1 MKLKKFTIKNKLILI
16 LAFLL
21 IVLVGIGVY
30 SEKILKA
37 VNERST
43 IIVAESIP
51 GIQKSSNANT
61 MTSDYRIL
69 EFEHIIAVSNEDMN
83 KIEKSMEET
92 NNGINKELGDY
103 EKTIT
108 TDDDR
113 AMYNTVKSEWAKYL
127 EVHKMVI
134 ELSKQLKTQEAIKI
148 MNNEGKQSFDAA
160 ANALLKL
167 VEYNNKDAKE
177 TSDEGDIAYA
187 KAKNTFIV
195 IILISI
201 LLVVVVG
208 VLIIAS
214 IVKPINILKNEM
226 ETLASKGGDLTQE
239 IKISSKDELGVL
251 ATAINKF
258 LANLRTIMIEV
269 NENTASTVQT
279 VDMISKNMSSL
290 NIQIED
296 VFATTEELAAGME
309 ETAAS
314 TEEISA
320 TVNEV
325 NLVVDSLANKASD
338 GQVSSKEI
346 NDRAVNLKNSA
357 LKSQQDA
364 NKTYFDAKTKLE
376 KAIEESKVVE
386 QINVLSNT
394 ILQISSQTNL
404 LALNAAIEA
413 ARAGEAGKGFSVV
426 ADEIRK
432 LAEQSNNT
440 VVEIQKVTKTV
451 TAAVSNLSTGSIEV
465 LEFIDTKVVKDYEA
479 LVETGDKYSKD
490 ANFVN
495 ILVGEFSSNTSEL
508 SDSIEVIVKTMDG
521 ITAAATEGAQGTINI
536 TEKLTDVAQKSSEVI
551 NETKVAK
558 ENSEKLLSILSKFTV

>member
-1 MKLKKFTIKNKLILI
+1 MYKLTIKNKLISI
-16 LAFLL
+16 FIFLL
-21 IVLVGIGVY
+21 IVLVGTGIY
-30 SEKILKA
+30 SIKTIKN
-37 VNERST
+37 VNDRST
-43 IIVAESIP
+43 LIVIDSIP
-51 GIQKSSNANT
+51 GIQKSGDSNT
-61 MTSDYRIL
+61 MTSDFRIL
-69 EFEHIIAVSNEDMN
+69 EFDHITAVSNEDMK
-83 KIEKSMEET
+83 KIEKLMDEKNSE
-92 NNGINKELGDY
+92 INKTLGEY
-103 EKTIT
+103 EKAIIT
-108 TDDDR
+108 DEDR
-113 AMYNTVKSEWAKYL
+113 EMYDLVKSEWTKYL
-127 EVHKMVI
+127 QVHRKVI
-134 ELSKQLKTQEAIKI
+134 ELSSQLKTQEAIKI
-148 MNNEGKQSFDAA
+148 MNNEGKEAFDAA
-160 ANALLKL
+160 SNTLLKL
-167 VEYNNKDAKE
+167 VEYNNKDAKKV
-177 TSDEGDIAYA
+177 SDQGDIEYV
-187 KAKNTFIV
+187 KARNAFIV

-201 LLVVVVG
+201 LLVVAVG

-214 IVKPINILKNEM
+214 IVKPINTLKNEM

-251 ATAINKF
+251 AIAINKF

-279 VDMISKNMSSL
+279 VDIISKNMSGL

-338 GQVSSKEI
+338 GEVSSKEI
-346 NDRAVNLKNSA
+346 NERAVNLKNSA
-357 LKSQQDA
+357 LNSQQDA
-364 NKTYFDAKTKLE
+364 NKIYFDAKTKLE

-394 ILQISSQTNL
+394 ILKISSQTNL

-413 ARAGEAGKGFSVV
+413 ARAGDAGKGFSVV

-432 LAEQSNNT
+432 LAEQSNDT

-451 TAAVSNLSTGSIEV
+451 TSAVSNLSTGSIEV
-465 LEFIDTKVVKDYEA
+465 LQFIDTNVAKDYKA
-479 LVETGDKYSKD
+479 LVETGDKYSND
-490 ANFVN
+490 ANFIN
-495 ILVGEFSSNTSEL
+495 TLVGDFSSSTLEL

-536 TEKLTDVAQKSSEVI
+536 TEKLTDVVQKSSEVI

>member
-1 MKLKKFTIKNKLILI
+1 MKKLTIKNKLILI

-21 IVLVGIGVY
+21 IVLIGMGVY
-30 SEKILKA
+30 SEITIKE
-37 VNERST
+37 VNNRST
-43 IIVAESIP
+43 IIVAKSIP
-51 GIQKSSNANT
+51 GIQKSSNVNT

-83 KIEKSMEET
+83 KIEKSMEDI
-92 NNGINKELGDY
+92 NNKISKESGEY
-103 EKTIT
+103 EKAIT

-113 AMYNTVKSEWAKYL
+113 AIYNSVKSEWTKYL
-127 EVHKMVI
+127 EVHNKVI
-134 ELSKQLKTQEAIKI
+134 ELSKQLKTQEAIK
-148 MNNEGKQSFDAA
+148 MMDNEGKQAFNAA
-160 ANALLKL
+160 SNALIKL
-167 VEYNNKDAKE
+167 VEYNNKDAKA

-187 KAKNTFIV
+187 KAKNTFTA

-201 LLVVVVG
+201 LLVVALG
-208 VLIIAS
+208 ILIIVS

-251 ATAINKF
+251 ANAINKF

-376 KAIEESKVVE
+376 KAIDESKVVE

-508 SDSIEVIVKTMDG
+508 SDSIEVIVRTMDG

-558 ENSEKLLSILSKFTV
+558 ENSEKLLSILSKFIV

>member
-1 MKLKKFTIKNKLILI
+1 LKKFTIKNKLILI

-83 KIEKSMEET
+83 KIEKSMEKT
-92 NNGINKELGDY
+92 NNEINKELGDY

-208 VLIIAS
+208 ISIIAS

-325 NLVVDSLANKASD
+325 NLVVDSLANKAID

-346 NDRAVNLKNSA
+346 NDRAVNLKNNA